1 VVGIGSILFH
11 GTLLFSLQL
20 FDEIPM
26 MFCVLILLY
35 SVVENKPQKKF
46 GNWFPTLLICWGIG
60 VASVMI
66 GSGKEYD
73 NELMQAMEFYV
84 FQGKGFLQGRKF

>member
-1 VVGIGSILFH
+1 MGSILFH

-20 FDEIPM
+20 FDEVPM

-46 GNWFPTLLICWGIG
+46 GIWFPIILTCWGIG
-60 VASVMI
+60 ITSVMI
-66 GSGKEYD
+66 GSGKEHD
-73 NELMQAMEFYV
+73 NELMQAIEFYV
-84 FQGKGFLQGRKF
+84 FQGSSSNT